1 MEEFAIKKINEG
13 YDFVIMG
20 HRHRLIYK
28 EFEKG
33 VYINLGDWIK
43 KPHYGFFDGEKFH
56 ITEVNKKR

>member
-1 MEEFAIKKINEG
+1 
-13 YDFVIMG
+13 MG